1 MSSKSKR
8 PTFSRAGAILAA
20 ATFTTLAAGAHASGA
35 FAEESIPVAIEAAPA
50 APEAAQ
56 AVFGSQPLVQP
67 LPAQPQTDAASARD
81 IDEDDVDDG
90 KAISASSLSELVAA
104 QDQPAQL
111 SRELQCLAGAIY
123 FEAKSES
130 LPGQLAV
137 GRVVV
142 ARSKSGRFPDSYCG
156 VVYQPSQFSFV
167 RGRSMPPINKN
178 SQHWRNAVAIA
189 QIADDGSWRSPVEG
203 ALFFHATHVSPG
215 WRLKRL
221 ARIDNHIFYR

>member
-1 MSSKSKR
+1 MSKQLRVASLIAVTATMISAIVG
-8 PTFSRAGAILAA
+8 TAGSGAIAQA
-20 ATFTTLAAGAHASGA
+20 MQPQAVIEEPFTPALPAPVEAEAPAVSGA
-35 FAEESIPVAIEAAPA
+35 PVPVEPAPAVAIDDAEAVTATSLA
-50 APEAAQ
+50 EL
-56 AVFGSQPLVQP
+56 VRVQP
-67 LPAQPQTDAASARD
+67 Q
-81 IDEDDVDDG
+81 DELD
-90 KAISASSLSELVAA
+90 
-104 QDQPAQL
+104 
-111 SRELQCLAGAIY
+111 RELHCLAGAVY
-123 FEAKSES
+123 FEAKGES

-142 ARSKSGRFPDSYCG
+142 ARAKSGRFPGSYCG